1 MEDLKFKLDDKN
13 EFSVRVIGIT
23 LKEDKVL
30 LHGIND
36 ENKKMS
42 GDFRAKV

>member
-1 MEDLKFKLDDKN
+1 MEDLKFKLDDK
-13 EFSVRVIGIT
+13 IGIT